1 MKKIL
6 VVGSLNVDMVV
17 RVPHMPA
24 AGETILA
31 EKADTVPGGKGAN
44 QAYAAGK
51 LGAQTIMF
59 GAVGND
65 RYAEI
70 EKKSLQSAGVD
81 VSRLIVRAD
90 FDTGLA
96 WITVNDAGDNSIVVV
111 SGANKTLS
119 EKDIADNDDLLHSCD
134 IVLCQ
139 MEIPV
144 QTVLCAA
151 RRAKEL
157 GKTVILDPA
166 PVPKDFP
173 AELYTYVDIIKPN
186 ETELSLLTGAASS
199 DYEKGADILRS
210 RGVKNVIVT
219 LGGAGAFVNS
229 ETEGKHMLTVRP
241 VPVVD
246 TTAAGDS
253 FTAALAVRLASGS
266 SLLQAVRY
274 ANEVATIVV
283 TRKGAQTSIPTAE
296 EVPFDD

>member
-96 WITVNDAGDNSIVVV
+96 WITVNDEGDNSIVVV

-296 EVPFDD
+296 EVPFGD

>member
-90 FDTGLA
+90 CDTGLA
-96 WITVNDAGDNSIVVV
+96 WITVNDEGDNSIVVV

-283 TRKGAQTSIPTAE
+283 TRKGAQTSIPTAA

>member
-51 LGAQTIMF
+51 LGAQAIMF

-96 WITVNDAGDNSIVVV
+96 WITVNDEGDNSIVVV

-296 EVPFDD
+296 EVPFGD

>member
-17 RVPHMPA
+17 RVPHMPV

-90 FDTGLA
+90 CDTGLA
-96 WITVNDAGDNSIVVV
+96 WITVNDEGDNSIVVV

-283 TRKGAQTSIPTAE
+283 TRKGAQTSIPTAA

>member
-17 RVPHMPA
+17 RVPHMPV

-96 WITVNDAGDNSIVVV
+96 WITVNDEGDNSIVVV

>member
-90 FDTGLA
+90 CDTGLA

-186 ETELSLLTGAASS
+186 ETELSLLTEAASS

>member
-96 WITVNDAGDNSIVVV
+96 WITVNDEGDNSIVVV

>member
-199 DYEKGADILRS
+199 DYEKGTDILRS

>member
-81 VSRLIVRAD
+81 VSRLIVRTD

-283 TRKGAQTSIPTAE
+283 TRKGAQTSIPTAA

>member
-296 EVPFDD
+296 EVPFGD

>member
-24 AGETILA
+24 AGETIWA

-81 VSRLIVRAD
+81 VSRLIVRTD

>member
-17 RVPHMPA
+17 RVPHMPV

-81 VSRLIVRAD
+81 VSRLIVRTD

>member
-17 RVPHMPA
+17 RVPHMPV

>member
-283 TRKGAQTSIPTAE
+283 TRKGAQTSIPTAA
-296 EVPFDD
+296 EVPFDN

>member
-81 VSRLIVRAD
+81 VSRLIVRTD

>member
-17 RVPHMPA
+17 RVPHMPV

-70 EKKSLQSAGVD
+70 EKKSLQSADVD

-90 FDTGLA
+90 CDTGLA
-96 WITVNDAGDNSIVVV
+96 WITVNDEGDNSIVVV
-111 SGANKTLS
+111 SGENKTLS

-144 QTVLCAA
+144 QTVLCVA

-173 AELYTYVDIIKPN
+173 PNYTRM
-186 ETELSLLTGAASS
+186 S
-199 DYEKGADILRS
+199 IL
-210 RGVKNVIVT
+210 
-219 LGGAGAFVNS
+219 
-229 ETEGKHMLTVRP
+229 
-241 VPVVD
+241 
-246 TTAAGDS
+246 
-253 FTAALAVRLASGS
+253 
-266 SLLQAVRY
+266 
-274 ANEVATIVV
+274 
-283 TRKGAQTSIPTAE
+283 
-296 EVPFDD
+296 